1 MKLQF
6 TLKSNIGHEKYVQLF
21 TYIGLAKS
29 HVTDR
34 G

>member
-6 TLKSNIGHEKYVQLF
+6 NLKSNVGHEKICAISQH
-21 TYIGLAKS
+21 IGLAKS